1 MATRDR
7 STTTQGDVRACT
19 WLTRLAD
26 NTETCY
32 CTLQRITH
40 VADSSLL
47 QYLVIH
53 LRDSSGQCGTLL
65 LTTITRY
72 HHLGK
77 HLLVFAH
84 GYVERLTLE
93 LNLLRIESDIR
104 DDDNVALLHVAQR
117 EFTVQVGN
125 STIGSTLYEYRSTDN
140 GFSKVINNHTCTGRG
155 LLRGTHCQAVSTCE
169 CWRSAHASQR
179 YCHD

>member
-7 STTTQGDVRACT
+7 STTTESDVRTCT

-26 NTETCY
+26 YAETSH

-65 LTTITRY
+65 LTAITCY

-77 HLLVFAH
+77 HLLIFAH

-104 DDDNVALLHVAQR
+104 DDDNVALLHIAQR

-140 GFSKVINNHTCTGRG
+140 GLSKVINNHTCTGRG